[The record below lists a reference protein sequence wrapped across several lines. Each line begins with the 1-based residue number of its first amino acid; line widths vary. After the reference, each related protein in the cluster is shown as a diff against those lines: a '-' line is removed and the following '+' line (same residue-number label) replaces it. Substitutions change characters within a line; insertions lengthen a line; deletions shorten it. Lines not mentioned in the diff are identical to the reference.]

1 MYDYEYTYNLEEDY
15 DYQLDLD
22 EEYPRNTQD
31 LVELCWRRSYGTDGV
46 IGDLAVLA
54 ANREV
59 PCTASEDCSKDYN
72 IVNSTI

>member
-31 LVELCWRRSYGTDGV
+31 LVEL
-46 IGDLAVLA
+46 A
-54 ANREV
+54 
-59 PCTASEDCSKDYN
+59 
-72 IVNSTI
+72 